1 MDGLTASAEVAAI
14 ITASDGLRREL
25 KELANVHW
33 QRRVGGH
40 VAHVRVGAIQIVGG
54 SAKGSDGENDK
65 VILIFHDVSMPH
77 NRIKRKRFLS
87 FFFFF
92 IVIFFTFYLT
102 RFKVRTAVSR
112 SLSTSYGARA
122 GGPS

>member
-40 VAHVRVGAIQIVGG
+40 VAHVRVGAIQIIGG

-65 VILIFHDVSMPH
+65 VIVVFHDVS
-77 NRIKRKRFLS
+77 I
-87 FFFFF
+87 
-92 IVIFFTFYLT
+92 TQAE
-102 RFKVRTAVSR
+102 FKVKVKDAFILFLFCIFLERRLKSK
-112 SLSTSYGARA
+112 
-122 GGPS
+122 